1 MSKTVD
7 ERVVSMRFDNAQFER
22 GAKQTMDTLNQ
33 LEKSLSLDG
42 AKRGLQEAGKAIN
55 SFSLEG
61 IASQIDSLRAK
72 FDWKS
77 IIGVTALMN
86 IANDVVNTFKNMVN
100 QISIAPIKQGFE
112 EYELKMGAVQ
122 TMIASTGESLE
133 TVNGYLEQLN
143 LYADKTIYSFSDMT
157 QNIGKFTNNGVKLED
172 AVKAIQGISNAAAVA
187 GANSN
192 EASRA
197 MYNFSQALSQG
208 SVKLIDWKSIQNANM
223 ATVDFKQNLI
233 DTAVAMGTLK
243 KKGDQY
249 VSTTTDLSGKVSDAF
264 DANKMFNESLSHS
277 WMTTEVLVQTL
288 SNYSTD
294 VREMSET
301 ELEAYRTK
309 LKSIGYTEE
318 QIKAIEA
325 LSTKAFKAATE
336 VKTYHQLMDTLAEAV
351 GSGWSQTFEIIFGDF
366 EESKK
371 LWTGIN
377 DVIGSF
383 INETSNARNNMLL
396 AWDAFGGRTELID
409 ALTDAFNNFVT
420 IVKAIKDAFREIFP
434 KNLSV
439 TTKGVAGAFK
449 EVSGGA
455 KILVDAT
462 HDLAKAVKDLTPSEE
477 TLDKI
482 SRTFKGIFA
491 VLDVGKKIVVSVFK
505 AIKPNAGSVLEIG
518 SNLLDITARIGDAL
532 TNFDQNFDPE
542 KSFGKVLS
550 GVKIVIEEL
559 QNFITDI
566 TDFKFQIEEWGTSVG
581 GIFAIIFNDLIY
593 LPIETA
599 VRLIGK
605 LLGKSNDELAEWHE
619 KFLRPLSNIRGAIVD
634 FLDNFKP
641 FDNLN
646 FKMPDLTAFKE
657 FADTIIDR
665 VNPLQTAW
673 NIIKSVG
680 TGIVKIFSTIGTV
693 LGPIGKSLGGAIEN
707 FFNMIA
713 DYFKN
718 ATFDEFLDLVN
729 SGILTVLGVQLAGLV
744 GNLKSLSGVGKNA
757 GEAVKGPIESLL
769 EFAKNPKESLG
780 KLGDGLKELFGVV
793 NDEGDNAGI
802 LKTLSESIL
811 MLAGALFVLALIPSD
826 KLTVSM
832 IAITALFADLMKS
845 MEFMEKSLGGGK
857 KTLSVAASLTLV
869 TGAMLEMALAMQVM
883 SAMSWERVAKG
894 LTNFAASM
902 AVITGSFKAL
912 KDDDLTK
919 TAASIWIVSNAMI
932 QMGIGM
938 QAMSAM
944 SWSRVGKGITV
955 FASSM
960 GVMALTFK
968 ILKGDEIIKTA
979 GAIWIFS
986 NAMIQLGAAIQ
997 IMGAM
1002 SWDRLARS
1010 LAALGG
1016 SIGMMVLAFNL
1027 IKGEDLIKTAGAIWI
1042 FAQAMTGMAIA
1053 MQVMGAMNGSAVA
1066 KSLIAFGGA
1075 MIIMVK
1081 AFNDIDNKQILLT
1094 AAAMWVFAQAMIGM
1108 SAALQIMGALS
1119 VGGLVK
1125 SLLAFGGT
1133 IGILIVALNNINAL
1147 DAVKIAGSL
1156 LLISVAMTALG
1167 TAMLLLGS
1175 IGIDKVLISLGA
1187 LAGILT
1193 ILGVASALLGPFS
1206 GYIML
1211 LGASLAA
1218 AGAGMLMFGAGMA
1231 AMAAAL
1237 MLVSSIG
1244 TVAISNILA
1253 SLELLVV
1260 GGLKILQHSAAAL
1273 AELVVS
1279 LLDDI
1284 LVLIRGIVPNLVETF
1299 LLLVDEVLASLAT
1312 HGPEILRNVITII
1325 SSLFDQLNAYLPT
1338 FITQV
1343 ADFIIAIIDGIA
1355 TNLPRIMVAVMNLLG
1370 ALLQGAIDAL
1380 NSLDRDTL
1388 VNGLLAVGLMASL
1401 MAALA
1406 GMALLAAPA
1415 AAGVL
1420 AFGGVITEL
1429 GLILAAIG
1437 ALAQI
1442 PGLDWLINE
1451 GGDLLNSIGGAIG
1464 KFIGG
1469 IGEGLSES
1477 LPEIGANL
1485 SAFMDNAGAFI
1496 SIAKTIDRSVYD
1508 GIQNLIDAMSLALGG
1523 SFLTRIK
1530 GFITGDNDFSK
1541 FGTKLREF
1549 GQALKSF
1556 ANETSGI
1563 DSDQVSEC
1571 AKATLELV
1579 KMAQQIPNEG
1589 GLVSL
1594 ITGDNSLGKFA
1605 EELAEFGPSLKKFA
1619 DSVQDIDVAQVEGAA
1634 KATLLLTE
1642 MATNIPNS
1650 GGLVSLITGD
1660 NSLGDFGYELNTYG
1674 VYLRSFSANLKGL
1687 RIKAINEAADATGKL
1702 IAMAKQVP
1710 NSGGLV
1716 SLITGDNS
1724 LAEFGRELGAYGKN
1738 LAKFGSSVKGLMSED
1753 FTGAIDA
1760 TERLITMASG
1770 IPNTGGIVSWVT
1782 GDNSLADFGA
1792 ELAKFGPKLAKFS
1805 ESIKGINTS
1814 KIKVA
1819 ADAVKVLT
1827 EIKIPTN
1834 GGILSALTGKQ
1845 SLSKYGKELK
1855 SFGLNLALFDD
1866 NTSGIDYENI
1876 KKAIKATEDIIA
1888 IDIPKT
1894 GGILS
1899 WFTGDVKLSKIGKQ
1913 FANFAPSLNTFA
1925 TETSGISL
1933 ADVQIGAAAAAAL
1946 LEIEY
1951 PKSGGVFSWFTG
1963 DIKLGKFGTEIGAF
1977 ATGLVTF
1984 ANSVKSATFDE
1995 EKIEAAAKCSNALIG
2010 IAKDVPPTDGIKT
2023 WISGKDK
2030 LAKFAESITKFAKT
2044 MFTGGD
2050 NILDAISN
2058 ITDDNVTQAEKVG
2071 KIFGALVTGL
2081 SDVKPATVGKLG
2093 TSMKNLGKGLK
2104 DFSESVSDKDFDI
2117 QRVSAAISQLAE
2129 VAKHANDLKTL
2140 GDVDFSNLIYLFG
2153 QLSSDVLVELRNAF
2167 STCSDVAVTSL
2178 KDITDALNSFVYDFG
2193 LDKGTIQTHCTN
2205 ITSAVELMQNKV
2217 SSAFGV
2223 MASDLATLISKFKI
2237 AFNKDDFIEFGNNV
2251 TLGIAEG
2258 LDTGDEEVKESAN
2271 KLAQLII
2278 DTIETRLEIKS
2289 PSKVGT
2295 RIGKYF
2301 DAGVAN
2307 GMEEGITSIE
2317 DSTYSA
2323 ADAAMN
2329 AMKEAFKSINT
2340 LAEDELNT
2348 EPVIKPVL
2356 DMSNIEGSNRLG
2368 TIFTAGIGLSSG
2380 FKNAQG
2386 IIRSKDINSA
2396 ANNASTIDPKQM
2408 NDLLAETKLM
2418 REEIGNFSNELSN
2431 MKVVMDSGALVG
2443 QIGPGMDIYLG
2454 QRSVQ
2459 MGRSI

>member
-100 QISIAPIKQGFE
+100 QISVAPIKQGFE

-122 TMIASTGESLE
+122 TMIASTGESLQ

-233 DTAVAMGTLK
+233 DTAVAMGTVK
-243 KKGDQY
+243 KQGDKY

-264 DANKMFNESLSHS
+264 DANKMFNESLSSS

-294 VREMSET
+294 VREMSEA

-325 LSTKAFKAATE
+325 LSTKAFEAATE

-371 LWTGIN
+371 LWTGVN
-377 DVIGSF
+377 DVIGGF

-420 IVKAIKDAFREIFP
+420 IVKTIKDAFREIFP

-542 KSFGKVLS
+542 KSFGKVLR
-550 GVKIVIEEL
+550 GIKIVIEEI
-559 QNFITDI
+559 QNFIADI
-566 TDFKFQIEEWGTSVG
+566 TDFKSFIDEWGTDIG
-581 GIFAIIFNDLIY
+581 GIFSLIFTKLIIT
-593 LPIETA
+593 PIEYGA
-599 VRLIGK
+599 KIVGQLIGK
-605 LLGKSNDELAEWHE
+605 TGEEYEEWVY
-619 KFLRPLSNIRGAIVD
+619 KFTKPLMQIRDAIYK
-634 FLDNFKP
+634 FIQNLKP

-744 GNLKSLSGVGKNA
+744 GNLKSLSGVGK
-757 GEAVKGPIESLL
+757 GPIESLL

-780 KLGDGLKELFGVV
+780 KLGDSLKELFGVV

-832 IAITALFADLMKS
+832 VAITALFADLMKS

-912 KDDDLTK
+912 KGDDLTK

-1010 LAALGG
+1010 LAALVG

-1027 IKGEDLIKTAGAIWI
+1027 IEGEDLIKTAGAIWI
-1042 FAQAMTGMAIA
+1042 FARAMTGMAIA

-1108 SAALQIMGALS
+1108 GAALQIMGAMS

-1253 SLELLVV
+1253 SLELLVI

-1273 AELVVS
+1273 AELIVS

-1312 HGPEILRNVITII
+1312 HRPEILRNVITII

-1508 GIQNLIDAMSLALGG
+1508 GIRNLIDAMSLALGG

-1605 EELAEFGPSLKKFA
+1605 EELVEFGPSLKKFA

-1760 TERLITMASG
+1760 TERLITMTSG

-2044 MFTGGD
+2044 MFTGDD
-2050 NILDAISN
+2050 NILDAIAN

-2093 TSMKNLGKGLK
+2093 TSMKSLGKGLK
-2104 DFSESVSDKDFDI
+2104 DFSESVSDKGFDI

-2193 LDKGTIQTHCTN
+2193 LDKGTIQTHCAN
-2205 ITSAVELMQNKV
+2205 ITSAIELMQTKT

-2223 MASDLATLISKFKI
+2223 LSSDISILMSKFNT
-2237 AFNKDDFIEFGNNV
+2237 AFNKDDFIELAGNV
-2251 TLGIAEG
+2251 PLGISEG
-2258 LDTGDEEVKESAN
+2258 LLKYDEEVKESAGH
-2271 KLAQLII
+2271 LADLII
-2278 DTIETRLEIKS
+2278 ETMEERLEINS

-2295 RIGKYF
+2295 RLGRYF
-2301 DAGVAN
+2301 DTGVAN
-2307 GMEEGITSIE
+2307 GMADGIGDVEKSGSALA
-2317 DSTYSA
+2317 DSAIDSMK
-2323 ADAAMN
+2323 DAISQIGAYTEQN
-2329 AMKEAFKSINT
+2329 
-2340 LAEDELNT
+2340 LNS
-2348 EPVIKPVL
+2348 EPVIRPVL
-2356 DMSNIEGSNRLG
+2356 DMTDIEDEYNSLG
-2368 TIFTAGIGLSSG
+2368 RMFSRGLGLSASYKEAQKIIGSRDISANTFISG
-2380 FKNAQG
+2380 
-2386 IIRSKDINSA
+2386 
-2396 ANNASTIDPKQM
+2396 IDPKQF
-2408 NDLLAETKLM
+2408 NTFIEETRTT
-2418 REEIGNFSNELSN
+2418 RECLETYANN
-2431 MKVVMDSGALVG
+2431 MQNLQVVMDTGATIGALG
-2443 QIGPGMDIYLG
+2443 RPMDLYLG
-2454 QRSVQ
+2454 QQS
-2459 MGRSI
+2459 MNAGRGMS